1 MSTEPRG
8 RHRAARHAAPKKK
21 FVSGK
26 HIGALVGVAGM
37 SSVVAT
43 SGSTVAGVVQSGDTS
58 VLEIPSAALIAADS
72 QAPEA
77 SVQSSTTR
85 AQAASRSEDR
95 QTLAEAEVVAAAAT
109 VDDPTSD
116 PDAVIDTTPTVSG
129 VERKSL
135 QALASS
141 TDQLSTLI
149 SQAQDQKNQ
158 QAQVLLAEQ
167 QSIILEKEQAEAA
180 LVAAEKKS
188 KELTRQ
194 EQARKEAVASK
205 KELARQLGVITE
217 PIETNYQLSA
227 RYGQRG
233 GIWSGGWH
241 TGLDFR
247 VPTGTPAVAAANGTI
262 ISAGWEGSYGYQIQ
276 IDHGS
281 GYITTYSHLSKVI
294 YSSGEVAAGQEI
306 GRTGTS
312 GNTTGPHLHFEV
324 TKDGEF
330 INPSKWLWGN

>member
-1 MSTEPRG
+1 MSTQPRG

-21 FVSGK
+21 VASGK
-26 HIGALVGVAGM
+26 HLGAVVGFASI
-37 SSVVAT
+37 SSIVAT

-58 VLEIPSAALIAADS
+58 VLEIPSAALIAAGS
-72 QAPEA
+72 QAPVA
-77 SVQSSTTR
+77 SIQASTSR

-129 VERKSL
+129 LERKSL
-135 QALASS
+135 QALAAS

-149 SQAQDQKNQ
+149 TQAQDQKNQ
-158 QAQVLLAEQ
+158 QAQILLAEQ
-167 QSIILEKEQAEAA
+167 QSIILEKEEAEAA

-188 KELTRQ
+188 EELVRQ
-194 EQARKEAVASK
+194 EQARKQAVASK

-217 PIETNYQLSA
+217 PIETNYDLSA

-233 GIWSGGWH
+233 WIWSGGWH

-247 VPTGTPAVAAANGTI
+247 VKTGTPVVAAANGKI
-262 ISAGWEGSYGYQIQ
+262 ISAGWEGSYGYQIK

-281 GYITTYSHLSKVI
+281 GYITTYSHLSKI
-294 YSSGEVAAGQEI
+294 GYSSGEVAAGQEI
-306 GRTGTS
+306 GKSGTT

>member
-21 FVSGK
+21 VVSGK
-26 HIGALVGVAGM
+26 HLGALVGVAGM

-43 SGSTVAGVVQSGDTS
+43 SGSTVAEVTQAGDIT
-58 VLEIPSAALIAADS
+58 VLETSAANELALVA
-72 QAPEA
+72 QAPVA
-77 SVQSSTTR
+77 SIQTSTSR

-129 VERKSL
+129 IERKSL
-135 QALASS
+135 QALAAS

-167 QSIILEKEQAEAA
+167 QAIILEKEQAEAA

-188 KELTRQ
+188 KELIRQ
-194 EQARKEAVASK
+194 EQARKAAVASK
-205 KELARQLGVITE
+205 KELARQVGVITE
-217 PIETNYQLSA
+217 PIKSDYQLSA
-227 RYGQRG
+227 RFGQRG

-247 VPTGTPAVAAANGTI
+247 VPTGTSVVAAANGTI
-262 ISAGWEGSYGYQIQ
+262 IAASWQGAYGYRIQ

-281 GYITTYSHLSKVI
+281 GYITTYNHLSKII

-306 GRTGTS
+306 GKSGST

-330 INPSKWLWGN
+330 LNPSAWLWGK

>member
-21 FVSGK
+21 VVSGK
-26 HIGALVGVAGM
+26 HLGALVSVAGM

-58 VLEIPSAALIAADS
+58 VLEIPAAALMAS
-72 QAPEA
+72 GPQAPVT
-77 SVQSSTTR
+77 SIQSSTSR

-95 QTLAEAEVVAAAAT
+95 KTLAETELVAAAAT

-135 QALASS
+135 QALAAS

-180 LVAAEKKS
+180 LVAAEKRS
-188 KELTRQ
+188 QELTRQ
-194 EQARKEAVASK
+194 EIARKEAVASK

-217 PIETNYQLSA
+217 PIKTSYQLSA

-262 ISAGWEGSYGYQIQ
+262 ISAGWEGSYGYSIKV
-276 IDHGS
+276 DHGS
-281 GYITTYSHLSKVI
+281 GYITTYNHLSKII

>member
-21 FVSGK
+21 VISGK
-26 HIGALVGVAGM
+26 YVGAIVSVAGM

-43 SGSTVAGVVQSGDTS
+43 SGSTVAGVTQVGDTS
-58 VLEIPSAALIAADS
+58 ALQIPAANLMAQGTEVPAAS
-72 QAPEA
+72 IQT
-77 SVQSSTTR
+77 STSR
-85 AQAASRSEDR
+85 AQAASRSDDR
-95 QTLAEAEVVAAAAT
+95 QTLAEAEVIAAAAT

-135 QALASS
+135 QALAAS
-141 TDQLSTLI
+141 TDQLTVLV

-167 QSIILEKEQAEAA
+167 QSVILEKEQVEAA
-180 LVAAEKKS
+180 LLAAEKKS
-188 KELTRQ
+188 EETTRL
-194 EQARKEAVASK
+194 EVARREAVASQ

-217 PIETNYQLSA
+217 PIQTNYQLSA

-233 GIWSGGWH
+233 WIWSGGWH

-247 VPTGTPAVAAANGTI
+247 VKTGTPVVAAANGKI

-276 IDHGS
+276 VDHGS
-281 GYITTYSHLSKVI
+281 GYITTYSHLSKI
-294 YSSGEVAAGQEI
+294 GYSSGEIAAGQEI
-306 GRTGTS
+306 GKSGTT
-312 GNTTGPHLHFEV
+312 GNTTGPLLHFEV

-330 INPSKWLWGN
+330 INPSKWLWGK

>member
-21 FVSGK
+21 VVSGK
-26 HIGALVGVAGM
+26 HLGALVGVAGM
-37 SSVVAT
+37 SSVVVT

-58 VLEIPSAALIAADS
+58 VLEIPAAALTAS
-72 QAPEA
+72 GPQA
-77 SVQSSTTR
+77 SVTSVESTTSR

-95 QTLAEAEVVAAAAT
+95 QTLAEAEVIAAAAT

-135 QALASS
+135 QALAAS

-180 LVAAEKKS
+180 LLAAEKRS
-188 KELTRQ
+188 QELTRQ
-194 EQARKEAVASK
+194 EIARKEAVASK

-217 PIETNYQLSA
+217 PVKTSYQLSA

-247 VPTGTPAVAAANGTI
+247 VPTGTPVVAAANGTI
-262 ISAGWEGSYGYQIQ
+262 ISAGWEGSYGYSIKV
-276 IDHGS
+276 DHGS
-281 GYITTYSHLSKVI
+281 GYITTYNHLSKVI

-324 TKDGEF
+324 LKDGEF